1 MVLICKKYLST
12 STGLSPTFLFGDYPV
27 VVWLSEGVGTALVA
41 LLALR
46 RGPQPWLDEL
56 PREYVPRL
64 LPVIAGTS
72 CNLVPRDLMNP
83 YDEIPLTDPYC
94 MKMRSGEIL
103 QFGNNSFS
111 DFGGMM
117 HSLICLRI
125 SVVFEPTGNEGL
137 SNC

>member
-1 MVLICKKYLST
+1 MKQKSVELFMVLICKKYLST

-94 MKMRSGEIL
+94 M
-103 QFGNNSFS
+103 
-111 DFGGMM
+111 
-117 HSLICLRI
+117 
-125 SVVFEPTGNEGL
+125 
-137 SNC
+137 